1 MALKK
6 GAAVKKNA
14 DKNKIAKK
22 LPDVQSEF
30 DTREIAI
37 DKVGVS
43 GISYPVTVLDRT
55 QKRQKTVAQINMF
68 VDLPKHFRGTHMSRF
83 LEVLN
88 SHRGLITMLN
98 ADKILKKMI
107 AKFEAKS
114 AHFTMKFPYFIE
126 KSAPVSKIKS
136 LLNYECEFISS
147 YSDKLDFVMGVKVPV
162 TTLCPC
168 SKEVSAYGAHNQ
180 RSFINIHIRFKEFMW
195 IEDLVKIA
203 ESAASSQIYSLLK
216 RGDEKYVTEYAYK
229 NPRFVEDVVRE
240 VAVGLMN
247 DDNITWFTIEVINQE
262 SIHNHDA
269 YAIIRRD
276 KTKL

>member
-6 GAAVKKNA
+6 SAAAKPTIKKKENP
-14 DKNKIAKK
+14 KI

-107 AKFEAKS
+107 AKFDAKS
-114 AHFTMKFPYFIE
+114 AHFTMKFQYFIE

-147 YSDKLDFVMGVKVPV
+147 YSDKLDFVMGVRVPV

-180 RSFINIHIRFKEFMW
+180 RSFINIHIRFKEFVW
-195 IEDLVKIA
+195 IEDLVAVA

-240 VAVGLMN
+240 VAVSLMN
-247 DDNITWFTIEVINQE
+247 DDNVTWFTVEVINQE

>member
-6 GAAVKKNA
+6 GVAVKKNA
-14 DKNKIAKK
+14 DKNKIAKN